1 MLPDFLIGQKLVEN
15 AKVEKFKCDI
25 FEDFQTMCL
34 PNFCWRFRTTLF
46 STFRD
51 LRAPHFGIFHSVWQ
65 GKCRETPPWYFSSFC
80 KSFSFFCYPET
91 LFKAARILPFISCG
105 HIFAFGCLCHFNTLQ
120 TLQASSLETSAL
132 CVLPRDNCN
141 LNDLFVTAILLLSLN
156 HPTKR

>member
-1 MLPDFLIGQKLVEN
+1 MKLVVNQCYQILIGQKLIEN

-25 FEDFQTMCL
+25 FEDFQTLCL

-51 LRAPHFGIFHSVWQ
+51 LRAPHFGIFLQSDKGNAGRLLPGIFHLFVNL
-65 GKCRETPPWYFSSFC
+65 
-80 KSFSFFCYPET
+80 FSFFCYPET

-120 TLQASSLETSAL
+120 TLQEQS
-132 CVLPRDNCN
+132 RDF
-141 LNDLFVTAILLLSLN
+141 LFVSSQGTIAISMIFLWQ
-156 HPTKR
+156 PFFYYP